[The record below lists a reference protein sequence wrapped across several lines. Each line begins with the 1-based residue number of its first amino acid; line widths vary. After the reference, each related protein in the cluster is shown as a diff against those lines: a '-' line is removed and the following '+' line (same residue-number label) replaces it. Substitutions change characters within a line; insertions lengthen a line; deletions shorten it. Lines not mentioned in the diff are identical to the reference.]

1 MIPIKK
7 IRYDN
12 IEPVVLKMAE
22 QVSIIKH
29 ELVDSQMIDMPIVE
43 DILEQIE
50 NCITDIRK
58 WADAFYDLKQ
68 GRSKST

>member
-7 IRYDN
+7 IRYDD
-12 IEPVVLKMAE
+12 IEPVVRKIVK

-43 DILEQIE
+43 DILKQTQRSLNEIQE
-50 NCITDIRK
+50 
-58 WADAFYDLKQ
+58 WVADLNRNKAVVD
-68 GRSKST
+68 SD